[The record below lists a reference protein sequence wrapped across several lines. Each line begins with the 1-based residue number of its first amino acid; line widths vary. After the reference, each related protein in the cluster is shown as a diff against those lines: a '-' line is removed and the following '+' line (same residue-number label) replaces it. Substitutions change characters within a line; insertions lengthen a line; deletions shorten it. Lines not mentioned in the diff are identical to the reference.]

1 MKLYSDIPSR
11 RAVQVAAD
19 VGIVLWVVLWVRI
32 AQRVHDA
39 TMALA
44 APGRNLAGAGS
55 SFRDTMSSAGDNVD
69 DLPLL
74 DDRVATPFRSAA
86 GVGTE
91 IEKAGTD
98 LVSAVERVSLLLAVT
113 TALVPIL
120 IVGAIWLVLRLRFV
134 RRASAAQRFID
145 AAPDLDL
152 FALRAMANQPMPRL
166 AKISDDP
173 AGAWRRGELD
183 VIHALALLE
192 LKDSR
197 PAPTAP
203 RHRLTGRAEDRQHRQ
218 WRGPRSVEDTRRAPT
233 GADSR
238 ARSETSARRRTHA
251 DACHRAGPDAAAGA
265 AEPCRSGG
273 CGWSTAAHGIPPRS
287 GEEQREVRQGQATA

>member
-1 MKLYSDIPSR
+1 MKLYSDIPHR
-11 RAVQVAAD
+11 RGVQVATD

-44 APGRNLAGAGS
+44 EPARNLAGAGR
-55 SFRDTMSSAGDNVD
+55 SFRDTLTSAGDNVD

-98 LVSAVERVSLLLAVT
+98 LVTAVERVSLLLAVT

-120 IVGAIWLVLRLRFV
+120 IVGAIWFVLRWRFV

-173 AGAWRRGELD
+173 AGAWRRGEPD

-192 LKDSR
+192 LKDSGLR
-197 PAPTAP
+197 P
-203 RHRLTGRAEDRQHRQ
+203 
-218 WRGPRSVEDTRRAPT
+218 
-233 GADSR
+233 
-238 ARSETSARRRTHA
+238 
-251 DACHRAGPDAAAGA
+251 
-265 AEPCRSGG
+265 
-273 CGWSTAAHGIPPRS
+273 PPP
-287 GEEQREVRQGQATA
+287 ATA